1 MKKTILFFAMAAMSV
16 MAMAQA
22 KKPTVMVVPSD
33 AWCIKNGYGQT
44 VDVMDKATFVPDYRM
59 AFQQNMDLKL
69 AVAKLGELMADRGFP
84 LENLEQ
90 TLKQIDLE
98 NAEQMV
104 ISSKN
109 GNEMAETAL
118 DQINRT
124 ARPDIIME
132 LSWEVQQQGP
142 KRTLTYILSG
152 LDAYTNK
159 QVAAASG
166 HSTPSMA
173 ADVTTLLEEAV
184 VANLDAFNNQL
195 QTHFEDMAENGR
207 EVIVEFRVFDNNA
220 AGIDLE
226 SEFGD
231 EELIDI
237 LKMWFQQNTVKHRF
251 TTGAYTETRARF
263 NQVRIPLYNANEM
276 AIDATDF
283 VKPLTK
289 MLKKEP
295 YNIPSKVSS
304 RGLGRVMVI
313 LGEK

>member
-1 MKKTILFFAMAAMSV
+1 MKKTLILMAMVAMSIV
-16 MAMAQA
+16 AMAQA

-33 AWCIKNGYGQT
+33 AWCMQNGYGKT
-44 VDVMDKATFVPDYRM
+44 IDVMDQPTFVPDYRA
-59 AFQQNMDLKL
+59 AFQRNMDLKL
-69 AVAKLGELMADRGFP
+69 AIAKLGELMADRGFP
-84 LENLEQ
+84 LENMEQ
-90 TLKQIDLE
+90 ALKQIDLE
-98 NAEQMV
+98 NAEQML

-124 ARPDIIME
+124 VKPDIIME
-132 LSWEVQQQGP
+132 LSWEVKVQGP
-142 KRTLTYILSG
+142 KRSLTYILSG

-159 QVAAASG
+159 QVAASSG
-166 HSTPSMA
+166 HGNPSMA

-207 EVIVEFRVFDNNA
+207 EIIVEFRVFDNNE

-226 SEFGD
+226 SEFDD

-237 LKMWFQQNTVKHRF
+237 LKVWFHENTVKHRF

-263 NQVRIPLYNANEM
+263 NQVRIPLYNASEM

-283 VKPLTK
+283 IKPLTK
-289 MLKKEP
+289 KLRKAP
-295 YNIPSKVSS
+295 YNIPSKVTS

>member
-1 MKKTILFFAMAAMSV
+1 MKKTLMILAMVAMSIV
-16 MAMAQA
+16 AMAQA
-22 KKPTVMVVPSD
+22 KKPVVMVVPSEQ
-33 AWCIKNGYGQT
+33 WCMKNGYGKT
-44 VDVMDKATFVPDYRM
+44 VDVMDKATFVPDYRA
-59 AFQQNMDLKL
+59 AFQGDINLKL
-69 AVAKLGELMADRGFP
+69 AVAKIGELMADRGFP

-118 DQINRT
+118 DQISRV
-124 ARPDIIME
+124 AKPDIIME
-132 LSWEVQQQGP
+132 LTWEAQTQGP
-142 KRTLTYILSG
+142 KTSVTYILTG

-166 HSTPSMA
+166 AGKPSMS

-184 VANLDAFNNQL
+184 VSNLDAFNNQL
-195 QTHFEDMAENGR
+195 QNHFEDMAENGR
-207 EVIVEFRVFDNNA
+207 EIVVDFRVFANNA
-220 AGIDLE
+220 AGVDLE
-226 SEFGD
+226 TEFND

-237 LKMWFQQNTVKHRF
+237 LKVWFHQNTVKHRF
-251 TTGAYTETRARF
+251 TVSSYTETTARF
-263 NQVRIPLYNANEM
+263 NQVRIPLYNASEM

-283 VKPLTK
+283 IKPLTK
-289 MLKKEP
+289 QLKKN
-295 YNIPSKVSS
+295 YNIPAKVTS
-304 RGLGRVMVI
+304 RGLGRVLVV

>member
-1 MKKTILFFAMAAMSV
+1 MKKSILLFAMVAMSIV
-16 MAMAQA
+16 AMAQA
-22 KKPTVMVVPSD
+22 KKPSVMVVPSD
-33 AWCIKNGYGQT
+33 AWCMQNGFGQT
-44 VDVMDKATFVPDYRM
+44 VNVMDKATFVPDYRA
-59 AFQQNMDLKL
+59 AFQQSMDLKL
-69 AVAKLGELMADRGFP
+69 AIAKLGELMADRGFP
-84 LENLEQ
+84 LENMEQ

-104 ISSKN
+104 ITSKN
-109 GNEMAETAL
+109 GNEMAETPL
-118 DQINRT
+118 DQINRV
-124 ARPDIIME
+124 AKPDIIME
-132 LSWEVQQQGP
+132 LSWEVQVQGP
-142 KRTLTYILSG
+142 KQSITYILAG

-166 HSTPSMA
+166 HSAPSMS

-184 VANLDAFNNQL
+184 ISNLDQFNSQL

-207 EVIVEFRVFDNNA
+207 EIVVEFRVFDNNA
-220 AGIDLE
+220 ADVDLE
-226 SEFGD
+226 SEFND

-237 LKMWFQQNTVKHRF
+237 IKVWFHNNTVKHRF

-263 NQVRIPLYNANEM
+263 TQVRIPLYNESEM

-289 MLKKEP
+289 TLKKAP
-295 YNIPSKVSS
+295 YNIPSKVTS

>member
-1 MKKTILFFAMAAMSV
+1 MKKILILFAMITMSI

-22 KKPTVMVVPSD
+22 KKPTVMVIPSD
-33 AWCIKNGYGQT
+33 AWCQQNGFGQT
-44 VDVMDKATFVPDYRM
+44 VDVMDKPTFVPDYR
-59 AFQQNMDLKL
+59 AALQNSMNLKL
-69 AVAKLGELMADRGFP
+69 AIAKIGELMADRGFP
-84 LENLEQ
+84 LESMEQ

-98 NAEQMV
+98 NAEQML

-124 ARPDIIME
+124 AKPDIIME
-132 LSWEVQQQGP
+132 LSWEEQQQGP
-142 KRTLTYILSG
+142 KRSLTYILSG

-159 QVAAASG
+159 QIAGASG
-166 HSTPSMA
+166 HSAPSLS

-184 VANLDAFNNQL
+184 TANLDAFNNQL
-195 QTHFEDMAENGR
+195 QTHFEDMADNGR
-207 EVIVEFRVFDNNA
+207 EVIIDIRVFDNNE
-220 AGIDLE
+220 AGVDLE
-226 SEFGD
+226 TEFDD

-237 LKMWFQQNTVKHRF
+237 LKMWFQDNTVKHRF

-263 NQVRIPLYNANEM
+263 SQVRIPLYNENGM

-289 MLKKEP
+289 MLKKAP
-295 YNIPSKVSS
+295 YNIPCKVTS
-304 RGLGRVMVI
+304 RGLGRVMIV